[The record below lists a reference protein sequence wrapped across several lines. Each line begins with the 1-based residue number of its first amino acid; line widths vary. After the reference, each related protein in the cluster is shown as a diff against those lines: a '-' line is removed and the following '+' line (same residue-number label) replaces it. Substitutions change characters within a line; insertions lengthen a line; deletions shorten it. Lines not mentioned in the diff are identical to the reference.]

1 MAKEYKRL
9 DEVTNEPVLDHE
21 YDGIEEL
28 DNPLPGWWLATFY
41 GAIVFA
47 AFYIVWHNVYGDSQ
61 LHWAKYMKQRQ
72 AVEAKATAREA
83 ASEAALD
90 PEALAK
96 ELSNAD
102 LASAG
107 KAIYD
112 GKCSACHA
120 LDGGGL
126 VGPNLTDNAWING
139 DGSAVPVYK
148 VIRDGINAKGMPP
161 WGPILS
167 EDELKQVSAYVLA
180 LKGTTPAS
188 PKEPQGEQ
196 Y

>member
-1 MAKEYKRL
+1 MSKEYRRL
-9 DEVTNEPVLDHE
+9 DEITNEPVLDHD

-47 AFYIVWHNVYGDSQ
+47 AGYFIWHNIYGDGH
-61 LHWAKYMKQRQ
+61 LHWASYMKQRQ
-72 AVEAKATAREA
+72 AIEAKTIARDA
-83 ASEAALD
+83 AAEAALN
-90 PEALAK
+90 PQALTT
-96 ELSNAD
+96 ELASAD
-102 LASAG
+102 LASQG
-107 KAIYD
+107 KGIFES
-112 GKCSACHA
+112 KCATCH
-120 LDGGGL
+120 LPDGGGL
-126 VGPNLTDNAWING
+126 VGPNLTDNYWING
-139 DGSAVPVYK
+139 DGTAVPVYK

-161 WGPILS
+161 WGAILA
-167 EDELKQVSAYVLA
+167 ENELKQVSAYVLS